1 MSPISEVSAHGYM
14 GIGLLP
20 KLKQHTMG
28 AKNGQR
34 HAVCEKMSFPER
46 ILQMDKQNVTLS
58 LPRSILRKAKKIAI
72 DQDRSLS
79 GLMVDLITEF
89 VEREDE
95 YASARRQHLALLDQ
109 ATDLGTNGSVGWTR
123 RDLHER

>member
-1 MSPISEVSAHGYM
+1 M
-14 GIGLLP
+14 G
-20 KLKQHTMG
+20 
-28 AKNGQR
+28 
-34 HAVCEKMSFPER
+34 
-46 ILQMDKQNVTLS
+46 KQNVTLS

-79 GLMVDLITEF
+79 GLMVDLLSEY

-109 ATDLGTNGSVGWTR
+109 ATDLGTNGSASWTR
-123 RDLHER
+123 GDLHER